1 MRQETS
7 AMLQKAAAIPAY
19 TVLLL
24 LTLKSIFKNLT
35 FLISLS
41 IDGTTLNKVLF
52 YVYLCFGLC

>member
-1 MRQETS
+1 
-7 AMLQKAAAIPAY
+7 MLQKAAAIPAY